1 MGVDTLHTDAGEI
14 SAEIQSVFAN
24 NIGSCDR

>member
-1 MGVDTLHTDAGEI
+1 MGVNMHTDAGEI

>member
-1 MGVDTLHTDAGEI
+1 MGVNMHTDAGEI
-14 SAEIQSVFAN
+14 SAAIQSVFAN